1 MNRAEHM
8 MTTAAEEAMEV
19 GHRITKAMR
28 FGVHEVQPGQDLTN
42 AERVLEEFYDLFA
55 MLLLMST
62 EGVMPLD
69 GMIPDASRLMRKRE
83 KFERFLAISAEQG
96 TLTA

>member
-28 FGVHEVQPGQDLTN
+28 FGVDEFQPGQEMTN
-42 AERVLEEFYDLFA
+42 AERVLDEFHDLFA
-55 MLLLMST
+55 MLTLMST

-69 GMIPDASRLMRKRE
+69 HLIPDRSRLMRKRE

>member
-28 FGVHEVQPGQDLTN
+28 FGTHEVQPGQELTN
-42 AERVLEEFYDLFA
+42 AQRVMDEFHDLLA
-55 MLLLMST
+55 MLLLLST

-69 GMIPDASRLMRKRE
+69 GLIPHPSRLMRKRE